1 MVVIKYTMVV
11 FKLLGYFVW
20 GGLLKLVHQYTESMI
35 TLLGYFVWAGWWML
49 PCPPCHYWSKGQTDQ
64 ETTPRSYLIQM
75 KAPMVD
81 SIFSSFAFERKDFQL
96 PLFSYSRARQHNL
109 MPIQNI

>member
-49 PCPPCHYWSKGQTDQ
+49 PCPPCHY
-64 ETTPRSYLIQM
+64 
-75 KAPMVD
+75 
-81 SIFSSFAFERKDFQL
+81 
-96 PLFSYSRARQHNL
+96 
-109 MPIQNI
+109 